1 MIKPRLAVALLIVVA
16 TLALPGSS
24 RAQLLDSYGMKVGA
38 VSASATDN
46 LDDFDRRTGLT
57 ASVFA
62 EKRLLPFLSLIGE
75 VGYVQRGFIETQ
87 IERTATNEVV
97 GTVEANTQLDY
108 LTIPVMA
115 KLEYGLAPATLYAL
129 AGPRLDIL
137 LSRDAGTFEFS
148 SGTFESQVAD
158 AYGSPAVGGTV
169 GVGITT
175 TNLLPARLLL
185 GGRYELDFTDSFVEG
200 PRETRNTAFTVVVGV
215 AF

>member
-1 MIKPRLAVALLIVVA
+1 MMITRLAVAFLTVVVA
-16 TLALPGSS
+16 LTLPQSS
-24 RAQLLDSYGMKVGA
+24 HAQLLDSYGVKVGA

-62 EKRLLPFLSLIGE
+62 EKRLLPYLSLTGE
-75 VGYVQRGFIETQ
+75 IGYVQRGFIETQ
-87 IERTATNEVV
+87 TERTAPNEVV

-148 SGTFESQVAD
+148 SSTFESQVAD
-158 AYGSPAVGGTV
+158 AYGSPAVGGIV
-169 GVGITT
+169 GVGIAT

-185 GGRYELDFTDSFVEG
+185 EGRYELDLTDSFVEG
-200 PRETRNTAFTVVVGV
+200 PRETRNTAFTVVVGI